1 MQTVSIHIASSF
13 TSQGYQGILLLSE
26 TSGESSVCPTEAKFQ
41 EMPQVEFVSP
51 VPKRKCKKKAPSM
64 DQVQELKKQKGEDE
78 PQWFLARPKK
88 PKA

>member
-1 MQTVSIHIASSF
+1 
-13 TSQGYQGILLLSE
+13 
-26 TSGESSVCPTEAKFQ
+26 
-41 EMPQVEFVSP
+41 MPQVEYVSP
-51 VPKRKCKKKAPSM
+51 VLKESAKKAPSM